1 LLIYVVVDIF
11 CTTQYFFV
19 EHFVMRL
26 AKKLKSDDK
35 VVFPECR
42 DGAVPLV
49 FDGIA
54 SFEVLASLAE

>member
-1 LLIYVVVDIF
+1 
-11 CTTQYFFV
+11 
-19 EHFVMRL
+19 MRL

-42 DGAVPLV
+42 DSAVRLV

>member
-1 LLIYVVVDIF
+1 
-11 CTTQYFFV
+11 
-19 EHFVMRL
+19 MRL
-26 AKKLKSDDK
+26 AKKFKSDDK